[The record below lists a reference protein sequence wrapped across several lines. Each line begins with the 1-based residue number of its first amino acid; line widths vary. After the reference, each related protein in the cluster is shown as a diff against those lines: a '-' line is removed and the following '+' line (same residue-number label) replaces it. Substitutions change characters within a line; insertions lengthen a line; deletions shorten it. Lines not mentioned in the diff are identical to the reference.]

1 MNGHAGRRQ
10 CWSGWYVVPIES
22 MGACRRPSPRHPR
35 HALMDL
41 DSTQWTLWSVITTRS
56 ARHARWP
63 TEVNELSL
71 NATLHNGP
79 TGREHP
85 RARYP
90 QEHHTPVPTGNA
102 VRLAAS
108 QDVLMQPLGVRPYQG
123 SQLPPRDHRGRSRRG
138 NGSPGRLI
146 FSLIRMRSSPF
157 SGVRISA
164 APQATDVSV
173 IWRTII
179 PSLENRKVSSS
190 TTAR

>member
-1 MNGHAGRRQ
+1 MHDG
-10 CWSGWYVVPIES
+10 
-22 MGACRRPSPRHPR
+22 
-35 HALMDL
+35 
-41 DSTQWTLWSVITTRS
+41 
-56 ARHARWP
+56 P

-85 RARYP
+85 RRRYP

-102 VRLAAS
+102 ARLAAS
-108 QDVLMQPLGVRPYQG
+108 QDVLMQPLGVGHIEVRSFPPATAGEGLGEATGALVG
-123 SQLPPRDHRGRSRRG
+123 S
-138 NGSPGRLI
+138 
-146 FSLIRMRSSPF
+146 SLVSSVCVHSV
-157 SGVRISA
+157 SGVWISA